1 MRQLWLD
8 DKGSGLVSMEIVFL
22 GTLLVLGLITG
33 WVGLRNVINNELQE
47 LASAYGAL
55 SQSYSFAGLSGCAAN
70 TAGSATRPEDCDQ
83 TRIKGTSAQ
92 RCDIDG
98 NPCDESD

>member
-33 WVGLRNVINNELQE
+33 WVGLRNVVNNELQE

-70 TAGSATRPEDCDQ
+70 TAGSATRPEDCEQ
-83 TRIKGTSAQ
+83 TRIKGTRAQ